1 MLQHR
6 WTLTTSCSVK
16 KIRCERPHIVWFNLY
31 EISRQENFPIETES
45 KLTAQSSLK
54 VGVGDEDWLLINSE
68 FLWRLIKMFQNYIAI
83 KGIQLCDNP
92 PKKSH
97 THTLS
102 RYITGYVKY
111 LSVTVPWGLHRK
123 LLTTVIKIW
132 KLVLDKEMTVF
143 L

>member
-16 KIRCERPHIVWFNLY
+16 KIRFERPHIVWFNLY
-31 EISRQENFPIETES
+31 EISRQKNFPIETES

-54 VGVGDEDWLLINSE
+54 VGVGDEDRLLINSE
-68 FLWRLIKMFQNYIAI
+68 FHWRLIKMFQNYIVI
-83 KGIQLCDNP
+83 KGVQLCDYT

-111 LSVTVPWGLHRK
+111 LSVTVPWAYTENYWLQSSK
-123 LLTTVIKIW
+123 Y
-132 KLVLDKEMTVF
+132 ES
-143 L
+143 

>member
-6 WTLTTSCSVK
+6 WTLTTSCPVK

-31 EISRQENFPIETES
+31 EISRQENFTVETES

-68 FLWRLIKMFQNYIAI
+68 FLWRLIKMFQNYIVI
-83 KGIQLCDNP
+83 KDVQVCDYP
-92 PKKSH
+92 LPKSH

-102 RYITGYVKY
+102 RYSTGYVKY
-111 LSVTVPWGLHRK
+111 LSVTVPWAYTENCWLESSK
-123 LLTTVIKIW
+123 YESCSLIKKW
-132 KLVLDKEMTVF
+132 LF